1 MTAVGAYGRAFRQI
15 GQPAFRR
22 ALLVSLGVALV
33 VMLGLVWLGI
43 AGAGSVAADQTE
55 QGWVQALAQ
64 GLGGVLSLLGAW
76 LAFPVLVTALM
87 GLFMDDVVAAVE
99 QADYPGD
106 VPGQPVAL
114 WPGLVVGLR
123 FAGLALGLNLL
134 ALPLYLVA
142 APLAPFGFYAL
153 NGYLLGREY
162 FGQIGLRHGPPA
174 EMQRA
179 LAAGRGK
186 VFLTGLVGAFL
197 LTVPLLNLI
206 APLLVAAA
214 MVHIWKE
221 IVRVHG
227 PENGRAHMAHG
238 QTGENLL

>member
-1 MTAVGAYGRAFRQI
+1 MTAIGAYGRALRQV

-33 VMLGLVWLGI
+33 VMLGLVWLGV
-43 AGAGSVAADQTE
+43 AGAGSVAAGQTE
-55 QGWVQALAQ
+55 QGWLQALA
-64 GLGGVLSLLGAW
+64 GWLGGVLSLLGAW

-106 VPGQPVAL
+106 VPGQPLAL
-114 WPGLVVGLR
+114 WPGLAAGLR

-142 APLAPFGFYAL
+142 APLAPLAFYAL

-162 FGQIGLRHGPPA
+162 FCQIGLRHGPPA
-174 EMQRA
+174 EVKRL
-179 LAAGRGK
+179 LAAGRRQ
-186 VFLTGLVGAFL
+186 VFLAGLAGAFL
-197 LTVPLLNLI
+197 LTVPLVNLV

-214 MVHIWKE
+214 MVHVWKQAA
-221 IVRVHG
+221 
-227 PENGRAHMAHG
+227 RAQMAHG
-238 QTGENLL
+238 QNVKNLL